1 MVGAWCELSCW
12 GCARTAGEAPIQ
24 EADGSH
30 TALTDNLMVS
40 GHWEGEELLLW
51 VPGLGV
57 PMRPL
62 KPWRRGFRFT

>member
-1 MVGAWCELSCW
+1 M
-12 GCARTAGEAPIQ
+12 Q

-40 GHWEGEELLLW
+40 GHWEEEELLLW
-51 VPGLGV
+51 IPGLGV